1 MLDILYEQHELEDK
15 DIPIVFWDDF
25 NLSNPPNWHKNL
37 EILYCISGKGTLTC
51 GGIEQ
56 DMLPEHI
63 YCINNGEIH
72 SMTNHG
78 MLHYYTLILDSNFL
92 AQNKMAFDD
101 LRLKTE
107 VCSAQ
112 ACKLF
117 CEIVQ
122 YIQRPSRFSSGHIR
136 GAVLSLVAVLY
147 QEHSIPHTK
156 QAARSMQDIS
166 AAVRAAVKYIDAN
179 YSKKLTLEDI
189 AKASGF
195 SKYHFARQFKQATGM
210 TVVSYINLIRCQHAK
225 ELIVN
230 GQLSIQQTA
239 AHCGFDNASYF
250 SHVFQNIVGVLPS
263 EYLKQ
268 HSGKES
274 Y

>member
-1 MLDILYEQHELEDK
+1 M
-15 DIPIVFWDDF
+15 
-25 NLSNPPNWHKNL
+25 
-37 EILYCISGKGTLTC
+37 
-51 GGIEQ
+51 
-56 DMLPEHI
+56 
-63 YCINNGEIH
+63 
-72 SMTNHG
+72 
-78 MLHYYTLILDSNFL
+78 
-92 AQNKMAFDD
+92 
-101 LRLKTE
+101 
-107 VCSAQ
+107 
-112 ACKLF
+112 KLF

-136 GAVLSLVAVLY
+136 GAILSLVAVLY

-210 TVVSYINLIRCQHAK
+210 TVVSYTNLIRCQHAK